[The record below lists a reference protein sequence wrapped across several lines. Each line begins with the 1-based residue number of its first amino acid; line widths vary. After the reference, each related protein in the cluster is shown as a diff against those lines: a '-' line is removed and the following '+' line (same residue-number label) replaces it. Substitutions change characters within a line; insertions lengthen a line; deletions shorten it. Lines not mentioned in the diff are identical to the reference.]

1 MTMVDLI
8 RDGFRDEPGVE
19 AFVRKYEEWEAL
31 VLHLRSQLD
40 QTESRLHDEA
50 GGAHVPLLR
59 ARLAE
64 DERVYR
70 EELRQLRRLVL
81 TAILNPVRSE
91 AASLAITLEHA
102 MRLVELDPSV
112 PADAAVDLV
121 DVDLVALAAAVRHWK
136 ESRN

>member
-40 QTESRLHDEA
+40 QTESRLHDEPSE
-50 GGAHVPLLR
+50 AHVPLLR

-81 TAILNPVRSE
+81 TAILHPIRSE

-102 MRLVELDPSV
+102 MRLVELDPSI
-112 PADAAVDLV
+112 PTDAAVDLV
-121 DVDLVALAAAVRHWK
+121 DVDLVALAGAVTHWK
-136 ESRN
+136 DHRN